1 MATGTAVTAVRY
13 RKGLSG
19 LKHFAGRAVMH
30 LILIIS
36 SLLVAFPFI
45 WMLTRSLMT
54 AEELKRSRFTLIPSV
69 IQWNNYVEFW
79 QAEPLFPRYFL
90 NSAIMAFG
98 VLILQLIVAMLAAYA
113 FTFIQFPGRNVLFFV
128 AISTLMIPVVI
139 TYIPSYI
146 ILSSMPMWLRVCW
159 SILLGVAGMVVIW
172 LILRLLDMLFSGL
185 AGRERP
191 WAAVLWR
198 AVLVAIVG
206 IVWALR
212 ALPALRAGGEEGLV
226 SAQLFTLAL
235 AFLIYDLGVTTA
247 EQVPPSIWQAV
258 GKALWRWAWL
268 LGILA
273 YIAYRVPQWLGENWL
288 DTYQGLIIPSAV
300 SSFGIFLFRQG
311 FMGLPK
317 ELLDAAKIDGADHL
331 RILTQIVMPLSKPLL
346 VTFVIFDLVQYYS
359 SYFWPLL
366 ITNSPTMR
374 VLTIGLQIFFIEKGY
389 YGIRWHLIMAAN
401 TAAVAPLLL
410 AFFLGQQWFVE
421 GVATTGLKG

>member
-1 MATGTAVTAVRY
+1 MTTETAVAAVRHK
-13 RKGLSG
+13 KGIG
-19 LKHFAGRAVMH
+19 PLKHIATRAIMH
-30 LILIIS
+30 LVLIIS

-45 WMLTRSLMT
+45 WMVTRSLMT
-54 AEELKRSRFTLIPSV
+54 AEELKRSRFTLIPTT
-69 IQWNNYVEFW
+69 IQWSNYIEFW
-79 QAEPLFPRYFL
+79 HAEPLFPRYFL
-90 NSAIMAFG
+90 NSTIMAFG

-113 FTFIQFPGRNVLFFV
+113 FTFIEFPGRNVLFFV

-146 ILSSMPMWLRVCW
+146 ILSSMPLWLRVCW
-159 SILLGVAGMVVIW
+159 SILLGIAGMVTIW
-172 LILRLLDMLFSGL
+172 LVLRFLDMIFSGL

-191 WAAVLWR
+191 WVAVLWR
-198 AVLVAIVG
+198 AVLVVAVG
-206 IVWALR
+206 GLWVVR
-212 ALPALRAGGEEGLV
+212 ALPALRSDPE
-226 SAQLFTLAL
+226 SAVFPQLFTLAL
-235 AFLIYDLGVTTA
+235 AFLVYDLGITIA
-247 EQVPPSIWQAV
+247 EQFPPSTWQGI
-258 GKALWRWAWL
+258 GKALWRWAWI

-273 YIAYRVPQWLGENWL
+273 YAAYRVPHWLGQNWL

-317 ELLDAAKIDGADHL
+317 ELLDAAKIDGADHI

-366 ITNSPTMR
+366 IINSPTMR

-401 TAAVAPLLL
+401 TAAVAPLLIL
-410 AFFLGQQWFVE
+410 FFLGQRWFVE

>member
-1 MATGTAVTAVRY
+1 MATETAVTVVKY
-13 RKGLSG
+13 RKGLG
-19 LKHFAGRAVMH
+19 GIRHFAGRAVMH

-159 SILLGVAGMVVIW
+159 SILLGVAGMVTIW

-198 AVLVAIVG
+198 AVLVAVVG
-206 IVWALR
+206 TVWALR
-212 ALPALRAGGEEGLV
+212 ALPVLRAGEEGLV

-247 EQVPPSIWQAV
+247 EQVSPSIWQAV